1 MITPTAPSP
10 DPTLDVAPDPASRP
24 PPRGPR
30 RLMDIVASSIT
41 SPVLLMLLVIIL
53 VAGPLRFLGLDWD
66 SGAHL
71 HPDERFITMVSNGIE
86 LPKGLGDY
94 FDTARSPLN
103 PYNRNFGSYI
113 YGTLPLFF
121 VRALA
126 EGIQTFARAVPG

>member
-1 MITPTAPSP
+1 MITPTAPSS
-10 DPTLDVAPDPASRP
+10 DPTLDVAPDSAAP
-24 PPRGPR
+24 PLRGGPR
-30 RLMDIVASSIT
+30 RLLELAQTRISA
-41 SPVLLMLLVIIL
+41 PVVLMLLVVVVL
-53 VAGPLRFLGLDWD
+53 AAPLRFLGLDWD

-113 YGTLPLFF
+113 YGTLPL
-121 VRALA
+121 
-126 EGIQTFARAVPG
+126 